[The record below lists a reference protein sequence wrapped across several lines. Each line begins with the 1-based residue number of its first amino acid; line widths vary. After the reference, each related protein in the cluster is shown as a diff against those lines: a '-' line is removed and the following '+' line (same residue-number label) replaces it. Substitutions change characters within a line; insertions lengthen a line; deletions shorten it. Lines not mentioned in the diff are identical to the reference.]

1 VKETKLVLKS
11 GNRHGNVIQ
20 EIKTRKAMLTQRGT
34 RNSGAPSYA
43 SDP

>member
-1 VKETKLVLKS
+1 MK
-11 GNRHGNVIQ
+11 NRPLSVR
-20 EIKTRKAMLTQRGT
+20 TRKALLTQRWT

>member
-1 VKETKLVLKS
+1 
-11 GNRHGNVIQ
+11 
-20 EIKTRKAMLTQRGT
+20 MQRGT